1 MRVRKAIGG
10 FLRSLYASTML
21 FGVIPFKL
29 NPFWA
34 LSPALAPFAFLLFLS
49 IYRVEQVVPFA
60 LIGGLISIVV
70 ANAISMESDAA
81 FNRIVLK
88 LDSMFAL
95 TKGGLIPYAIG
106 LALGN
111 LINALPGAAIFSVLL
126 WTMAGVTSLSSWI
139 VMLGALCAIWAVVSL
154 LGYLIS
160 TYARDIRDLWV
171 YTPLMTALLGFLPPV
186 YYPLELLPDPVLR
199 AIAFV
204 SPTTSAARLMHAAV
218 GLVNLG
224 PGEAVVVWTVPVIHA
239 VFFSVLLARRVGRPL

>member
-1 MRVRKAIGG
+1 MRVREALEG
-10 FLRSLYASTML
+10 FLKSLYASTML

-49 IYRVEQVVPFA
+49 IYRVQQVVPFA

-70 ANAISMESDAA
+70 ANSISMESDAA

-126 WTMAGVTSLSSWI
+126 WTMAGVTSASAWAM
-139 VMLGALCAIWAVVSL
+139 MLGALFTIWAVISL

-171 YTPLMTALLGFLPPV
+171 YSPLMTALLGFLPPV

-199 AIAFV
+199 AVAFIA
-204 SPTTSAARLMHAAV
+204 PTTSVARLMHAAV
-218 GLVNLG
+218 GLVSLG
-224 PGEAVVVWTVPVIHA
+224 PGEAVVLWTLPLIYGLI
-239 VFFSVLLARRVGRPL
+239 FSVLLVRRVARPV

>member
-1 MRVRKAIGG
+1 VRVRENLVG
-10 FLRSLYASTML
+10 FMRSLYASTML

-49 IYRVEQVVPFA
+49 IYRVQQVVPFA

-70 ANAISMESDAA
+70 ANSIAMESDAA

-95 TKGGLIPYAIG
+95 TRGGLIPYAIG

-111 LINALPGAAIFSVLL
+111 LINAVPGAAIFSVLL
-126 WTMAGVTSLSSWI
+126 WTMAGVTSATAWA
-139 VMLGALCAIWAVVSL
+139 VVLGALFAIWAIVSL

-171 YTPLMTALLGFLPPV
+171 YSPLITALLGYLPPV
-186 YYPLELLPDPVLR
+186 YYPLELLPDPLLR
-199 AIAFV
+199 ALAFV
-204 SPTTSAARLMHAAV
+204 SPTTSVARLMHAAA
-218 GLVNLG
+218 GLVTLG
-224 PGEAVVVWTVPVIHA
+224 PGEALVLWTVPLIHA
-239 VFFSVLLARRVGRPL
+239 IVFSVLLARRVGRPL

>member
-1 MRVRKAIGG
+1 VRVRETLVG
-10 FLRSLYASTML
+10 FMRSLYASTML

-49 IYRVEQVVPFA
+49 IYRVQQVVPFA

-70 ANAISMESDAA
+70 ANSISMESDAA

-95 TKGGLIPYAIG
+95 TRGGLIPYAIG

-111 LINALPGAAIFSVLL
+111 LINAVPGAAIFSVLL
-126 WTMAGVTSLSSWI
+126 WMMAGVTSATAWA
-139 VMLGALCAIWAVVSL
+139 VVLGALFAIWAIVSL

-160 TYARDIRDLWV
+160 NYARDIRDLWV
-171 YTPLMTALLGFLPPV
+171 YSPLITALLGYLPPV
-186 YYPLELLPDPVLR
+186 YYPLELLPDPLLR
-199 AIAFV
+199 AAALV
-204 SPTTSAARLMHAAV
+204 SPTTSVARLMHAAA

-224 PGEAVVVWTVPVIHA
+224 PGEALVLWTVPLIHTLL
-239 VFFSVLLARRVGRPL
+239 FSVLLARRVERPL

>member
-1 MRVRKAIGG
+1 VRVREALVG
-10 FLRSLYASTML
+10 FMRSLYASTML

-49 IYRVEQVVPFA
+49 IYRVQQVVPFA

-70 ANAISMESDAA
+70 ANSIAMESDAA

-95 TKGGLIPYAIG
+95 TRGGLIPYAIG

-111 LINALPGAAIFSVLL
+111 LINAIPGAAIFSVLL
-126 WTMAGVTSLSSWI
+126 WTMAGVTSATAWTA
-139 VMLGALCAIWAVVSL
+139 MLGALSAVWAIVSL

-171 YTPLMTALLGFLPPV
+171 YSPLITALLGYLPPV
-186 YYPLELLPDPVLR
+186 YYPLELLPDPLLR
-199 AIAFV
+199 ALAFV
-204 SPTTSAARLMHAAV
+204 SPTTSVARLMHAAV

-224 PGEAVVVWTVPVIHA
+224 PGESPVLWTVPLIHA
-239 VFFSVLLARRVGRPL
+239 IVFSVLLARRVGRPF

>member
-1 MRVRKAIGG
+1 MRVRRSIGG
-10 FLRSLYASTML
+10 FLRSFYASTML

-111 LINALPGAAIFSVLL
+111 MINALPGVAIFSVLL
-126 WTMAGVTSLSSWI
+126 WTMAGVTSASSWAVI
-139 VMLGALCAIWAVVSL
+139 LGALWVIWAVISL

-171 YTPLMTALLGFLPPV
+171 YSPLMSALLGFLPPV
-186 YYPLELLPDPVLR
+186 YYPLELLPDPLLR
-199 AIAFV
+199 AAAFL
-204 SPTTSAARLMHAAV
+204 SPTTSVARLMHAAA
-218 GLVNLG
+218 GLVRLG
-224 PGEAVVVWTVPVIHA
+224 PGEELVLWTAPLVHA
-239 VFFSVLLARRVGRPL
+239 LVFLFLLVRRVRRPL

>member
-1 MRVRKAIGG
+1 MRVRGALSG

-21 FGVIPFKL
+21 FGVLPFKQ

-49 IYRVEQVVPFA
+49 IYRFQQVVPFA

-70 ANAISMESDAA
+70 ANSISMESDAA
-81 FNRIVLK
+81 FNRIVLR

-111 LINALPGAAIFSVLL
+111 LINAVPGVAVFAVLL
-126 WTMAGVTSLSSWI
+126 WTMAGITSPQAWAT
-139 VMLGALCAIWAVVSL
+139 MLGALTLIWAVISL

-171 YTPLMTALLGFLPPV
+171 YSPLMTALLGYLPPV
-186 YYPLELLPDPVLR
+186 YYPLELLPDPLLR
-199 AIAFV
+199 AIAFI
-204 SPTTSAARLMHAAV
+204 SPTTSAARLMHSAA
-218 GLVNLG
+218 GLVKLG
-224 PGEAVVVWTVPVIHA
+224 PEEFAVLWAIPAVHAVVFA
-239 VFFSVLLARRVGRPL
+239 ALLYRRVRRPI

>member
-1 MRVRKAIGG
+1 MGVRETVGG

-49 IYRVEQVVPFA
+49 IYRVQQVVPFA

-70 ANAISMESDAA
+70 ANSISMESDAA

-126 WTMAGVTSLSSWI
+126 WTMAGVTSPSAWA
-139 VMLGALCAIWAVVSL
+139 VMLGSLAAIWAVVSL

-171 YTPLMTALLGFLPPV
+171 YSPLMTALLGYLPPV
-186 YYPLELLPDPVLR
+186 YYPLELLPDTFLR
-199 AIAFV
+199 TLAFV
-204 SPTTSAARLMHAAV
+204 SPTTSVARLMHAAA
-218 GLVNLG
+218 GLVRLG
-224 PGEAVVVWTVPVIHA
+224 PGEELILWVVPLIHA
-239 VFFSVLLARRVGRPL
+239 LAFSALLARRVRRPV